1 MRWMNL
7 EPVVQSKV
15 SQKEKDKILYINAC
29 VWNLEGFPGG
39 ASGKESTWQCIKHR
53 DVGSIPRLGRFSGE
67 GNGNPF

>member
-15 SQKEKDKILYINAC
+15 SQKEKDKILYINAR

-39 ASGKESTWQCIKHR
+39 ASGKESTWQCRKQK
-53 DVGSIPRLGRFSGE
+53 E
-67 GNGNPF
+67 K